1 LKPCP
6 TNGPL
11 KMLKIR
17 SVRLEVN
24 TSNGLYG
31 RSFTFGEGLNIVRGN
46 NSTGKST
53 LFQAILYGLGF
64 EELLGGRN
72 EKTMQ
77 SVLKDQVEYPA
88 GHFHSVLQSYVY
100 LEIEGSSI
108 VTTRRSVHSEVR
120 KPQLIDVFMGPL
132 LTNPEVAPPSQPM
145 YIHDKGGASDELY
158 GFHVYL
164 ATLLNWQLPE
174 VLTAK
179 GDTHKL
185 YLQQIAPAFILEQ
198 KSGWSELFATMPY
211 YGMRNAETRVVEFL
225 LGLDVFENQKR
236 RQRVSIE
243 KQNLTGRWQVLYQQM
258 AKLAERSGGRLN
270 GVDTHPTIIND
281 FGLVNIYVATEEGEI
296 RLKDLAE
303 KTRQELV
310 ELEEQETQSVEQGLA
325 QNSEALQK
333 SNDRLNQLTLNQDML
348 ASELSYDRER
358 LKQFR
363 RQLLAVQE
371 DLRKNKGARKIKTL
385 GAEIEMPTAQ
395 EHCPTCSQHVKDS
408 LLPAD
413 IKQAPMRI
421 DENIAFLEAQLRM
434 IEVYNEA
441 QQGVVREKEIRL
453 HNYQT
458 SLDEVRQRIRSLK
471 RELVRDERMPSVV
484 AIEDRLN
491 LRKRVEFYD
500 RVVEEFGT
508 HLENLKD
515 LVRAFEAL
523 SKTEKELS
531 KDGLSPQDRTKL
543 GNLQSTFI
551 QLLRRFKYQSKPFD
565 SIRIDSDTLLPVAQ
579 KLAGE
584 DQYYNI
590 KFDSSASD
598 FIRCMWA
605 YFTSLMLTSLRHA
618 GNHPGLMIL
627 DEPKQQEMAFDSF
640 RAFLSELATIDQAQT
655 LVFASFE
662 NADSSFQEVTQ
673 GLKFNLVEIGD
684 RLIQPD
690 LTALSS

>member
-1 LKPCP
+1 
-6 TNGPL
+6 
-11 KMLKIR
+11 MLKIR
-17 SVRLEVN
+17 SVRLEIN
-24 TSNGLYG
+24 TSEGLYG
-31 RSFTFGEGLNIVRGN
+31 RTFTFGEGLNIVRGN

-77 SVLKDQVEYPA
+77 SVLKDQVEYPT
-88 GHFHSVLQSYVY
+88 GQFHSVLQSYIY
-100 LEIEGSSI
+100 LEIEGNSI

-120 KPQLIDVFMGPL
+120 KPQLIEVFMGPL
-132 LTNPEVAPPSQPM
+132 LTNPGMTPPSQPM
-145 YIHDKGGASDELY
+145 YVHDKGGASDELY

-164 ATLLNWQLPE
+164 ATLLNWKLPE

-179 GDTHKL
+179 GDTHRL
-185 YLQQIAPAFILEQ
+185 YLQQVAPAFILEQ

-243 KQNLTGRWQVLYQQM
+243 KQNLSGRWQVLHQQM
-258 AKLAERSGGRLN
+258 TKLAERSGGRLN
-270 GVDTHPTIIND
+270 GVDTLPTIIND
-281 FGLVNIYVATEEGEI
+281 FGLVNIYVAAEEGEI

-303 KTRQELV
+303 KSRHKLV
-310 ELEEQETQSVEQGLA
+310 NLEGREAQSVEQGLA
-325 QNSEALQK
+325 HNSEALQK
-333 SNDRLNQLTLNQDML
+333 STERLNQLTLNQDML
-348 ASELSYDRER
+348 ASELVYDRER
-358 LKQFR
+358 LKQFE

-371 DLRKNKGARKIKTL
+371 DLRKNKGARKVKTL
-385 GAEIEMPTAQ
+385 GAEIKMPTAQ
-395 EHCPTCSQHVKDS
+395 EHCPTCSQPVNDS
-408 LLPAD
+408 LLPTD
-413 IKQAPMRI
+413 IKQVPMRI

-441 QQGVVREKEIRL
+441 QQGIVREKEIRL

-458 SLDEVRQRIRSLK
+458 TLDEVRQRIRSLK
-471 RELVRDERMPSVV
+471 RELIRDERMPSVV

-491 LRKRVEFYD
+491 LRKRVEFYNRMVD
-500 RVVEEFGT
+500 EFDS
-508 HLENLKD
+508 HLDDLKN
-515 LVRAFEAL
+515 LVRSFEAL
-523 SKTEKELS
+523 SKKEKELS
-531 KDGLSPQDRTKL
+531 KDGLSVHDRTKL

-551 QLLRRFKYQSKPFD
+551 QLLRKFKYQSKPFD
-565 SIRIDSDTLLPVAQ
+565 SIRIDTDSLLPVAQ

-627 DEPKQQEMAFDSF
+627 DEPKQQEMALDSF
-640 RAFLSELATIDQAQT
+640 RAFLSELAAIEQCQT

-684 RLIQPD
+684 RLIQPS
-690 LTALSS
+690 LAPLNS